1 MKVLV
6 IGGVAAGTKAAAK
19 LKREDGSAQVKILTK
34 GQDISYAG
42 CGLPYYVGGLIGTRE
57 ELIVNSPEKYA
68 GLTGAEVVTG
78 CEVTAVNAAAHTV
91 TARKDGQAFEESYDR
106 LVIATGAEPI
116 VPDMPGAGLPGV
128 FCMRTPDDAVGLLS
142 YVKANGCR
150 RAAVVGAGFI
160 GLETAENLMAQ
171 GLSVTVIDAAPQV
184 MPNAFDS
191 EMAEYVKRK
200 LRQAGM
206 RVQTGCRI
214 EAVSGTARA
223 EGIATSAG
231 PIAADVVV
239 LAIGLSAGQRRGPAE
254 RRRGCGRVH
263 AHQCAGCVRGGR
275 LRAGEKH
282 ADGQAAMVCH
292 GLHREPCGPRTGK
305 NAGWKAHCLRRLPW
319 YGRCEAATGFERGPH
334 GPDGSTGP
342 AGGL

>member
-1 MKVLV
+1 MVSSMRCPSFCPRRARAHIYFCLLY
-6 IGGVAAGTKAAAK
+6 T
-19 LKREDGSAQVKILTK
+19 S
-34 GQDISYAG
+34 
-42 CGLPYYVGGLIGTRE
+42 
-57 ELIVNSPEKYA
+57 

-160 GLETAENLMAQ
+160 GLEAAENLMAQ

-184 MPNAFDS
+184 MPNAFDP

-214 EAVSGTARA
+214 EAVSYTHLDVYKRQVLALELCSKR
-223 EGIATSAG
+223 GIIGFATSMIPLLCCLNHICRISFFSMRLILPLMASM
-231 PIAADVVV
+231 PV
-239 LAIGLSAGQRRGPAE
+239 LL
-254 RRRGCGRVH
+254 
-263 AHQCAGCVRGGR
+263 
-275 LRAGEKH
+275 K
-282 ADGQAAMVCH
+282 
-292 GLHREPCGPRTGK
+292 
-305 NAGWKAHCLRRLPW
+305 
-319 YGRCEAATGFERGPH
+319 
-334 GPDGSTGP
+334 
-342 AGGL
+342 